1 MTHSKSEG
9 LAAGGGLGR
18 DSGQAGFGF
27 FTRIEQALRYVLQ
40 VRDCGRHWQGRFF
53 GKFGCEWSMT
63 KAESGRLLR
72 LRPGQ

>member
-18 DSGQAGFGF
+18 DSGQAGFGL

-40 VRDCGRHWQGRFF
+40 VRDCVAALAR
-53 GKFGCEWSMT
+53 T
-63 KAESGRLLR
+63 LLR
-72 LRPGQ
+72 QVRLRMEHD